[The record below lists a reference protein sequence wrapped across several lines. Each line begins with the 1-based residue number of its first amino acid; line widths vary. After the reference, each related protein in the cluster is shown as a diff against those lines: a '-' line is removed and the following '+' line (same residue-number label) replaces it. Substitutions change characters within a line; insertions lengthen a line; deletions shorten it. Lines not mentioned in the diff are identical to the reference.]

1 MDRVMSATA
10 RVDPDFR
17 SEPSTTDAHRT
28 ARFGNP
34 PRRPLLI
41 GLLGSLMLPVGGF
54 GAGGVLVRDPL
65 MTNSVIGF
73 WRYGHGHDIA
83 AFLMYGGVGLLLWA
97 WIMLG
102 RDVLAHRIGGRAVLT
117 NAAVWI
123 APLLLAPPLFTRDI
137 FSYLAQGALP
147 LYGFDPYA
155 VGPDAMPGILTDN
168 VHYFWQDTPA
178 PYGPLFIIIAKAVAW
193 LIGNNIIAGVLVMR
207 LALLPGLALLVW
219 ALPELTRRLGGRVP
233 VALWVAVA
241 NPMMVINMIGG
252 GHNDLLVVG
261 LLAAGALLAL
271 RGQHA
276 GGIALVTMAMAV
288 KASAGLALPFLVLVW
303 AAHMSGS
310 RWVRIA
316 KGTAAGIGVFAVT
329 FAACTLVAGVSLGW
343 LPALSAPSMIVNWM
357 SIPTAIGQIV
367 GWFASLFGGS
377 QQLFINIFRG
387 IGAALLLWIAVRL
400 WWAARDGG
408 PDAIRRAGIVLLA
421 TSVLSPATLPWYV
434 SWGMAFLAMT
444 PWTVR
449 GLQCLVVASTML
461 VIVYYPNGEDA
472 LYNWGYLAVCLAV
485 ALLAA
490 WSLVKPDPL
499 RLAAGARSKPQ
510 PAEEPPEKPAEI
522 SAPAVAAEPRAS

>member
-1 MDRVMSATA
+1 MSATA

-34 PRRPLLI
+34 PRRPLVI
-41 GLLGSLMLPVGGF
+41 GLLGSLMLLVGGF
-54 GAGGVLVRDPL
+54 GAGGVLVRDPI

-83 AFLMYGGVGLLLWA
+83 AILMYGGVGLLLWA

-102 RDVLAHRIGGRAVLT
+102 RDVLAHRVGGRAVLT
-117 NAAVWI
+117 NALVWI

-147 LYGFDPYA
+147 LHGFDPYA

-178 PYGPLFIIIAKAVAW
+178 PYGPLFIIIAKTVAW
-193 LIGNNIIAGVLVMR
+193 LVGNNIIAGVLLMR
-207 LALLPGLALLVW
+207 LALLAGLALLVW

-276 GGIALVTMAMAV
+276 AGIGLVTLAMAV

-303 AAHMSGS
+303 AAHMTGS
-310 RWVRIA
+310 RWVRIGKA
-316 KGTAAGIGVFAVT
+316 TAAGIGVFAVV
-329 FAACTLVAGVSLGW
+329 FAACTLLARVNLGW

-357 SIPTAIGQIV
+357 SLPTAIGQIV

-387 IGAALLLWIAVRL
+387 IGAAVLLWIAVRQ
-400 WWAARDGG
+400 WWA
-408 PDAIRRAGIVLLA
+408 VLLA

-434 SWGMAFLAMT
+434 SWGMAFLAMA

-472 LYNWGYLAVCLAV
+472 LYNWGYLAACLAV

-510 PAEEPPEKPAEI
+510 PAEEPPEKPAAEI
-522 SAPAVAAEPRAS
+522 AEPAVAAEPRAS